1 MEGYKKE
8 VENEKN
14 NIVEFCENPVLI
26 NFYHAIDHVDKQP
39 VQLSQQLVGNL
50 LQNFKV
56 LKEQFMIAKRNLE
69 FVRIKMKEAN
79 EELGYVSKKRTSF
92 EVFKSWI
99 TTITVVSGIEMSTS
113 SVDNYDY
120 YYSSSFS
127 SSSDEDSKASVAKS
141 KAKTTHDEGA
151 KSSVPLNDRRVTY
164 TKLMKRNAEDDEAEN
179 RQRRRDRIR
188 RRVQAAEERRQFL
201 DGVPSDSDA
210 DVSEE
215 ETAWVFTE
223 RKIKPNR
230 YEREFRRTMKQ
241 IEAEAE
247 AEEDSDSDDD
257 PEARP
262 DFIPD
267 ADSDEEEDSD
277 DKYDD
282 SDDEKDSDDESD
294 NSDESDE

>member
-1 MEGYKKE
+1 MGENTIDIDSQLQKLETYHPAEIKCYFSKE
-8 VENEKN
+8 HKRNQISFEIMLLLMRDFEIAREQLEASVKNEEWLESNLLKL
-14 NIVEFCENPVLI
+14 IVE
-26 NFYHAIDHVDKQP
+26 K
-39 VQLSQQLVGNL
+39 
-50 LQNFKV
+50 
-56 LKEQFMIAKRNLE
+56 
-69 FVRIKMKEAN
+69 
-79 EELGYVSKKRTSF
+79 
-92 EVFKSWI
+92 
-99 TTITVVSGIEMSTS
+99 MSTS
-113 SVDNYDY
+113 SGNNYDY
-120 YYSSSFS
+120 YYSSSSS
-127 SSSDEDSKASVAKS
+127 SSSDEDSKASVTKS

-164 TKLMKRNAEDDEAEN
+164 AELMKRKAEDDEAEN
-179 RQRRRDRIR
+179 RQRRSDRIR
-188 RRVQAAEERRQFL
+188 RRVQATEERRQYL

-210 DVSEE
+210 DVYEE

-223 RKIKPNR
+223 RKIKPDR

-267 ADSDEEEDSD
+267 ADSDEEEDND
-277 DKYDD
+277 DKSDD

-294 NSDESDE
+294 NLDESDE